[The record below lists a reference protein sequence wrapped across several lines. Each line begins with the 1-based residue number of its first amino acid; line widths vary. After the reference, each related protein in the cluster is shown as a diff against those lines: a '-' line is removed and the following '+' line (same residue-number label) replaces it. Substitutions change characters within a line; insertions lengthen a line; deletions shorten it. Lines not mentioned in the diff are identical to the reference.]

1 MITIRKANRNDIPL
15 IVGFQQKMA
24 AETES
29 LELDLNTLTK
39 GVESVFLNPEK
50 GFYLVAEFDGL
61 VVGCTM
67 LTPEWSDWRNGTILW
82 IQSVFI
88 EPDFRKK
95 GVFSHLY
102 GFVKSLVLRSPEYLG
117 LRLYVVN
124 DNAIAQE
131 VYRRSGMDGNH
142 YRLFEWIK

>member
-1 MITIRKANRNDIPL
+1 MITIRRANTKDISC
-15 IVGFQQKMA
+15 IAEFQQKMA
-24 AETES
+24 LETES
-29 LELDLNTLTK
+29 LELDKVTLSK
-39 GVESVFLNPEK
+39 GIRAVFQNPAL
-50 GFYLVAEFDGL
+50 GFYLIAEYEGL

-67 LTPEWSDWRNGTILW
+67 LTPEWSDWRNGTFLW

-88 EPDFRKK
+88 DPDYRKK
-95 GVFSHLY
+95 GVYSHLY
-102 GFVKSLVLRSPEYLG
+102 GFIKDLVLRSSEYLG

-124 DNAIAQE
+124 DNIVAQE